1 MIHIELLPFTNKQT
15 RTIKYTCD
23 TGYMYMDLSSLVYF
37 TLSNLIHLK
46 FYLILVFVMWSAP
59 RIATSGQVQ
68 HRKSAIHGFR
78 FVNHK
83 YDYRLNWTTRC
94 PVTN

>member
-1 MIHIELLPFTNKQT
+1 
-15 RTIKYTCD
+15 
-23 TGYMYMDLSSLVYF
+23 MDLSSLVYF

-68 HRKSAIHGFR
+68 HRKSAIHGPRSGQGLMFR
-78 FVNHK
+78 RKQNGKPGH
-83 YDYRLNWTTRC
+83 
-94 PVTN
+94 TNLLIKAL